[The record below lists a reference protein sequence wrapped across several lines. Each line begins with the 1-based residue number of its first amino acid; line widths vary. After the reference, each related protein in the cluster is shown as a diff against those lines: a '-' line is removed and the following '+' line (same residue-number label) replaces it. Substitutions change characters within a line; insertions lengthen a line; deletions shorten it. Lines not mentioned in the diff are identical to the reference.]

1 VATSSST
8 SAGTP
13 SRRVRPRRA
22 ARTASPGS
30 AAPSAPTPW
39 NLDRGRAS
47 GEMGYLPGLDGI
59 RALAVLGVMLYHAD
73 LPWMPGGFLGVDVF
87 FVLSGFLITSLLL
100 EEFARS
106 GRIDF
111 KRFYIRRARRL
122 LPALLLMLAV
132 VGAAV
137 AFFYRD
143 AAGAFRAD
151 AIASLLYVNNW
162 WYIVADQSYF
172 EFIGRP
178 PLLKHLWS
186 LAIEEQFYL
195 VWPVV
200 VLILL
205 KFGKTRA
212 VRWTALIGAVAST
225 AWMAILS
232 ISNGFP
238 ELADPSRA
246 YFGTDSHIMGLL
258 IGAAL
263 ATVWRPG
270 RLSTHLAPGAK
281 ALITAIGVASLLT
294 VVWIFWQVGEFSGW
308 LYRGGF
314 LLFAIIVA
322 VLVAAAA
329 HPGAPLGR
337 ALGTQP
343 WRYIGQRSYGLY
355 LWHWPVFMVTRPD
368 LDVGVDG
375 IPNLILRF
383 GLTFGLAELSYR
395 YVEMPIR
402 RGAIK
407 NFFSDWRSSPPEE
420 KSHLTQ
426 RVLVGSGV
434 SIAAIAL
441 VGAGLATAPTVDQQL
456 APDVAAA
463 IGIDDG
469 GPTSILIDSSPRPTP
484 APTSGQSPS
493 PTPADSSVP
502 SPTPTNQATADAP
515 PENANGIL
523 TAIGDSVLLGVATH
537 LQEKVKKSAVDAEVS
552 RQASGVL
559 DRVRALAAADLLAPT
574 VVLHTGTNGIVTEG
588 QLREMLDLL
597 ADRERVVVMNVNV
610 PRRWTD
616 PNNEVIATVIRDY
629 PNVVLADWAAISAGR
644 ADYFVSDGVH
654 PTWEGT
660 KAFVKELRRAAGL

>member
-13 SRRVRPRRA
+13 SRRARSRSA
-22 ARTASPGS
+22 ARTPSPGTP
-30 AAPSAPTPW
+30 APW

-73 LPWMPGGFLGVDVF
+73 LSWMPGGFLGVDVF

-143 AAGAFRAD
+143 AAAAFRAD
-151 AIASLLYVNNW
+151 AIASLFYVNNW
-162 WYIVADQSYF
+162 WYIIADQSYF

-195 VWPVV
+195 IWPVL

-205 KFGKTRA
+205 KFGKTKA
-212 VRWTALIGAVAST
+212 VRWTALLGAVAST
-225 AWMAILS
+225 VWMAILS

-270 RLSTHLAPGAK
+270 QLSTRLALGAK
-281 ALITAIGVASLLT
+281 ALITAVGVASLLT

-314 LLFAIIVA
+314 LLFAVLVA
-322 VLVAAAA
+322 VLVATAA
-329 HPGAPLGR
+329 HPGAPFGR

-368 LDVGVDG
+368 LDIGMDG

-407 NFFSDWRSSPPEE
+407 TFISEWRSSPPEE

-441 VGAGLATAPTVDQQL
+441 VGAGLATAPTADQQL

-469 GPTSILIDSSPRPTP
+469 GPTSILIDATPRPTE
-484 APTSGQSPS
+484 AATPS
-493 PTPADSSVP
+493 PTPTPTSTDSNAP
-502 SPTPTNQATADAP
+502 SPTPTNQSATTAP
-515 PENANGIL
+515 AQNANGVL
-523 TAIGDSVLLGVATH
+523 TAIGDSVLLGVAPH
-537 LQEKVKKSAVDAEVS
+537 LQDKVKKSAVDAEVS

-597 ADRERVVVMNVNV
+597 ADRERVVVVNVNV

-616 PNNEVIATVIRDY
+616 PNNEVIADVIGDY
-629 PNVVLADWAAISAGR
+629 PNAVLADWAAVSAGR

-660 KAFVKELRRAAGL
+660 KAFVKEIRRVAGF